1 MRLLMLALLAFP
13 LCAKPLVIASDL
25 SNQEGFLDLLQEVF
39 QQDNSQ
45 KINWIKPPKRIC
57 MAQGYILSKSALQGM
72 GKIKAEKALFQ
83 EELLLLGSKQWQG
96 YFQGKKPAKVLDIL
110 KNTPHL
116 KMMLHTFKPYQSS
129 DLILIS
135 YHLYLQKKNTLPP
148 LLYKPLYMRYF
159 WANPCHS
166 QEGKIFLKWLESPR
180 AQESIQGFRIDYH
193 TIFTPLKGL

>member
-1 MRLLMLALLAFP
+1 MRLFLLALLAFP
-13 LCAKPLVIASDL
+13 LCAKPLMIASDL

-39 QQDNSQ
+39 KQDNSQ
-45 KINWIKPPKRIC
+45 KINWIKPPKHIC
-57 MAQGYILSKSALQGM
+57 MAQGYILSKSALQG

-83 EELLLLGSKQWQG
+83 EELLLLGPSSQKTR
-96 YFQGKKPAKVLDIL
+96 FQSKKPIEVLKIL
-110 KNTPHL
+110 KNMSHL
-116 KMMLHTFKPYQSS
+116 KMMLHSYKPYQSS

-135 YHLYLQKKNTLPP
+135 QRLYLQKKNTLPP
-148 LLYKPLYMRYF
+148 LLYKPLHMRYF

-166 QEGKIFLKWLESPR
+166 QEGKMFLKWLESPR